1 MNASA
6 HGASGVIVMD
16 RYEFAGF
23 DLAVCGR
30 GEALIVVDK
39 VAGEVRTV
47 TGSEALRLLD
57 AIAEEGVK
65 AAVGSYL
72 AAV

>member
-1 MNASA
+1 
-6 HGASGVIVMD
+6 MD

-30 GEALIVVDK
+30 GEALIITDR
-39 VAGEVRTV
+39 VAGEVHTV
-47 TGSEALRLLD
+47 SGQAALRLLD
-57 AIAEEGVK
+57 AIAEAGVK